1 MPERC
6 YRIKNNRFK
15 TAENFGFMTEGT
27 DTLYREAT
35 MEFDDSMIFFAP
47 IDSTQEE
54 GEWGRLHLDVET
66 TGDVAYMVYV
76 AASDHKADI
85 KGATYFDLTR
95 LYEIL
100 ECKRF
105 VQVED
110 ILLYELKGRYLYI
123 EIRCTG
129 TGTARIRNI
138 WVDRDGDNFMQTF
151 PRIYQEENSFFHR
164 FMSVF
169 SSVYNDLEQ
178 EINHLPEL
186 LNLDT
191 ADPGLLIIYAK
202 WMGIDV
208 GEGYLPD
215 DILRNLVKNAYALNR
230 MKGTRWCMKTLSKIL
245 LGEEAV
251 IVERNITEDH
261 ISAEHMDTIN
271 RLYGNSIYDV
281 TLLISRELSEL
292 DKSRMMDIVKQFVPA
307 RCNLHIVELG
317 RTGAL
322 DSHIYLDMNARIY
335 ITDEGN
341 MDEQHALDA
350 AIVLS

>member
-1 MPERC
+1 MPDRC

-15 TAENFGFMTEGT
+15 TAENFGFIMQDSGV
-27 DTLYREAT
+27 LYREAT
-35 MEFDDSMIFFAP
+35 MEYDDSMIFFAP
-47 IDSTQEE
+47 IDSTEEE
-54 GEWGRLHLDVET
+54 GSWGRLHFDVET

-76 AASDHKADI
+76 AANDNKVDI
-85 KGATYFDLTR
+85 QGATYFDLIR

-100 ECKRF
+100 DCKRF
-105 VQVED
+105 VQAED
-110 ILLYELKGRYLYI
+110 ILLYELKGRYLYL

-129 TGTARIRNI
+129 TGTARIKNI
-138 WVDRDGDNFMQTF
+138 WIDRQGDNFMQTF

-169 SSVYNDLEQ
+169 SSVYNDMED
-178 EINHLPEL
+178 EINRLPEL

-191 ADPGLLIIYAK
+191 CDPSLLLIYAQ

-215 DILRNLVKNAYALNR
+215 DILRELVKNAYTLNR
-230 MKGTRWCMKTLSKIL
+230 MKGTKWCLKKLTKIL

-251 IVERNITEDH
+251 IVERNVTEDH
-261 ISAEHMDTIN
+261 ITAEQIETIN
-271 RLYGNSIYDV
+271 RLYGNSMYDV
-281 TLLISRELSEL
+281 TLLISRNLSEL
-292 DKSRMMDIVKQFVPA
+292 EKSRVTDIVKQFIPA

-335 ITDEGN
+335 MTDEGN
-341 MDEQHALDA
+341 LDEQNALDG